1 MSVLL
6 VMFGRGLVR
15 IFDRARLLGE
25 CGEGLSAAEGL
36 CGWESRVWGVMGV
49 GKDLKVEVAAR
60 PGQWCAS
67 DKDCIWQV

>member
-1 MSVLL
+1 VLP

-15 IFDRARLLGE
+15 IFERARPLGE

-36 CGWESRVWGVMGV
+36 CGRESGVWGAMGV
-49 GKDLKVEVAAR
+49 GEDLKVEVVAR

-67 DKDCIWQV
+67 DEDCIRRV